1 MRSLSSLLL
10 SAVLAILSISAMAQE
25 ENGITREI
33 EMGGLFTSGN
43 TEGQSLNFAG
53 AINIDR
59 GKWDYDFSLDA
70 LYSSSESE
78 VKGQRWYTVASA
90 NYEVSETSFFQTRFS
105 HEDDR
110 FSGYDSQS
118 DLTVNYGG
126 LFLQGLPNIG
136 LRLNAGLGI
145 RWSQL
150 NNSDFD
156 EPILRFAGDY
166 DWNVSETAVFSQELS
181 TEYGT
186 DSNIYRSESSIET
199 QILENLSLRFSLN
212 IKHQTVVPHGRE
224 ETDTETAITF
234 IMSF

>member
-1 MRSLSSLLL
+1 MRPLSSLLL
-10 SAVLAILSISAMAQE
+10 FALFAGLSTLAIAQE
-25 ENGITREI
+25 GNGITREI

-43 TEGQSLNFAG
+43 TEGQSLNFGG

-59 GKWDYDFSLDA
+59 GRWDYNFALDA

-90 NYEVSETSFFQTRFS
+90 NYEITEDSFFQTRFS

-118 DLTVNYGG
+118 DLTANYGG
-126 LFLQGLPNIG
+126 LFLQNLPDMGLS
-136 LRLNAGLGI
+136 LNAGLGI
-145 RWSQL
+145 RWSRL
-150 NNSDFD
+150 DNSDFD
-156 EPILRFAGDY
+156 EPILRFAGDF
-166 DWNVSETAVFSQELS
+166 DWYVSESAVCSQELS
-181 TEYGT
+181 TESGT
-186 DSNIYRSESSIET
+186 DSNIYRSETSIET

-212 IKHQTVVPHGRE
+212 IKHQTEVPHGRE

-234 IMSF
+234 IMNF

>member
-1 MRSLSSLLL
+1 MRPLSSLLL
-10 SAVLAILSISAMAQE
+10 FALFAGLSTLAIAQE
-25 ENGITREI
+25 GNGITREI

-43 TEGQSLNFAG
+43 TEGQSLNFGG

-59 GKWDYDFSLDA
+59 GRWDYNFALDA

-90 NYEVSETSFFQTRFS
+90 NYEITEDSFFQTRFS

-118 DLTVNYGG
+118 DLTANYGG
-126 LFLQGLPNIG
+126 LFLQNLPDMAHS
-136 LRLNAGLGI
+136 LNARLGN
-145 RWSQL
+145 RRTRL
-150 NNSDFD
+150 DNSDFD
-156 EPILRFAGDY
+156 EPILRFAGDF

-186 DSNIYRSESSIET
+186 DSNIYRSETSIET

-212 IKHQTVVPHGRE
+212 IKHQTEVPHGRE

-234 IMSF
+234 IMNF

>member
-1 MRSLSSLLL
+1 MRPLSSLLL
-10 SAVLAILSISAMAQE
+10 FALFAGLSTLAIAQE

-43 TEGQSLNFAG
+43 TEGQSLNFGG

-59 GKWDYDFSLDA
+59 GRWDYNFALDA

-90 NYEVSETSFFQTRFS
+90 NYEITEDSFFQTRFS

-118 DLTVNYGG
+118 DLTANYGG
-126 LFLQGLPNIG
+126 LFLQNLPDMGLS
-136 LRLNAGLGI
+136 LNAGLGI
-145 RWSQL
+145 RWSRL
-150 NNSDFD
+150 DNSDFA

-186 DSNIYRSESSIET
+186 DSNIYRSETSIET

-212 IKHQTVVPHGRE
+212 IKHQTEVPHRPKE
-224 ETDTETAITF
+224 KDTETAITF
-234 IMSF
+234 IMDF

>member
-1 MRSLSSLLL
+1 MRPLSSLLL
-10 SAVLAILSISAMAQE
+10 FALFAGLSIWAKAQE

-43 TEGQSLNFAG
+43 TEGQSFNFGG
-53 AINIDR
+53 AINVAR
-59 GKWDYDFSLDA
+59 GRWDYNFALDA

-90 NYEVSETSFFQTRFS
+90 NYEFTEDSFFQTRFS

-118 DLTVNYGG
+118 DLTANYGG
-126 LFLQGLPNIG
+126 LFLQNLPDMGLT
-136 LRLNAGLGI
+136 LNTGLGI
-145 RWSQL
+145 RWSRL
-150 NNSDFD
+150 DNSDFD

-166 DWNVSETAVFSQELS
+166 DWNVSETAVFRQELS

-186 DSNIYRSESSIET
+186 DSNIYRSETSIET

-212 IKHQTVVPHGRE
+212 IKHQTEVPPGRD

-234 IMSF
+234 IMNF

>member
-10 SAVLAILSISAMAQE
+10 SALLAIPSISAMAQE

-33 EMGGLFTSGN
+33 EMGGLFISGN

-59 GKWDYDFSLDA
+59 GKWAYNFSLDA

-118 DLTVNYGG
+118 DLTVNYGA
-126 LFLQGLPNIG
+126 LFLQNLPNMG
-136 LRLNAGLGI
+136 LTLNAGLGI
-145 RWSQL
+145 RWSRL
-150 NNSDFD
+150 DNSDFD
-156 EPILRFAGDY
+156 EPILRFAGAY

-186 DSNIYRSESSIET
+186 DSNIYRSKSSIET

>member
-1 MRSLSSLLL
+1 MRPLSSLLL
-10 SAVLAILSISAMAQE
+10 FTLFAGLSTLAIAQE
-25 ENGITREI
+25 GNGITREI

-43 TEGQSLNFAG
+43 TEGQSLNFG
-53 AINIDR
+53 GVINLAR
-59 GKWDYDFSLDA
+59 GRWDYNFALDA

-90 NYEVSETSFFQTRFS
+90 NYEITEDSFFQIRFS

-118 DLTVNYGG
+118 DLTANYGG
-126 LFLQGLPNIG
+126 LFLQNLPDMGLT
-136 LRLNAGLGI
+136 LNAGLGI
-145 RWSQL
+145 RWSRL
-150 NNSDFD
+150 DNSDFD
-156 EPILRFAGDY
+156 EPILRFAGDF

-186 DSNIYRSESSIET
+186 DSNIYRSETSIET

-212 IKHQTVVPHGRE
+212 IKHQTEVPHGRE

-234 IMSF
+234 IMNF